1 MTRTILCDFRS
12 TVDDTLLLHSPSL
25 TLELRRGALY
35 LTAPGID
42 LDMEDTANLADGTWH
57 SLGII
62 TGGSGTRIFVDGY
75 QCFSATA
82 DLSAF
87 RDLQPA
93 TAVRGLETIDGELPE
108 AEILARAVRPVPLIE
123 FAAAELDPFDVAE
136 VVGLSSG
143 TIFLRF
149 RVRGPGQFG
158 TVLAAAG
165 QGEER
170 LTVLIDAA
178 GIHYRVLTRRGT
190 WREFTLPGRFD
201 DGKWIDLG
209 ITVTSGA
216 VDIYHSGYL
225 NAHLPGRAFF
235 ADTAGLDRII
245 VGQDTQGERLW
256 GEVRDAAIYPVPLNG
271 AQLKRM
277 SGVAPIHTRCLFDSG
292 YEGSIS
298 YRIPSLLTT
307 ASGVVI
313 AGADQRETIP
323 NDAPNAVNFVVRRS
337 LDGGD
342 TWGPMHTVVSWP
354 GEGLLGASA
363 TDSCLVQDRA
373 SGRVIALLDHF
384 PGGIGQPNAAA
395 GVGVDKQGR
404 YLLSD
409 GTVDAEPPREAF
421 LAADIAPEGQA
432 LTARTSYVQMVV
444 SEDDGATWSQP
455 VNLNQQLKDESM
467 IFLGVAPG
475 CGIQLGTGRLLIPM
489 YFNTTA
495 DRGHFQC
502 AVAYSDDGGD
512 SWTLGSAPL
521 GETAAYESTIVE
533 RSDGSVLMLMRN
545 QAEVGRVAAAISED
559 GGETFGEITF
569 LADVPEIFSQP
580 NAIRLGDKLVFAN
593 ASQLL
598 PYRGRGVLRLSSDDG
613 TTWPIART
621 FNPKHYVYQCM
632 TELPDG
638 TLGLLWER
646 ETQGLYFTH
655 VPLEWFPA
663 Y

>member
-12 TVDDTLLLHSPSL
+12 TVADRPLLHSPAF

-35 LTAPGID
+35 LIAPGVV

-57 SLGII
+57 SLGIV
-62 TGGSGTRIFVDGY
+62 TGESGTRIFVDGY

-82 DLSAF
+82 DLSNI
-87 RDLQPA
+87 DELHPA
-93 TAVRGLETIDGELPE
+93 PAVRGLETIEAELPE
-108 AEILARAVRPVPLIE
+108 TEILARAVHPVPLIE
-123 FAAAELDPFDVAE
+123 FAAAELDAFDVAQVAE
-136 VVGLSSG
+136 LRTG
-143 TIFLRF
+143 TIVLRF
-149 RVRGPGQFG
+149 RVRGPGQYG

-165 QGEER
+165 DGEER

-178 GIHYRVLTRRGT
+178 GIHYRTLTHRGT
-190 WREFTLPGRFD
+190 WRDFTLPGRFD
-201 DGKWIDLG
+201 DGEWIDLA
-209 ITVTSGA
+209 ITVTGGA

-225 NAHLPGRAFF
+225 DAHLPGRAFF
-235 ADTAGLDRII
+235 ADTAGLDRIV
-245 VGQDTQGERLW
+245 VGQDTKGERLW
-256 GEVRDAAIYPVPLNG
+256 GEVRDAAIFPVPLNG
-271 AQLKRM
+271 AQLKRL

-292 YEGSIS
+292 YDGAVS

-342 TWGPMHTVVSWP
+342 TWGPMSTVVSWP

-363 TDSCLVQDRA
+363 TDSCLVQDRT

-384 PGGIGQPNAAA
+384 PGGIGQPNAAE

-404 YLLSD
+404 YVLSD
-409 GTVDAEPPREAF
+409 GTVVADPPPEAF
-421 LAADIAPEGQA
+421 LAAEVAPEGQA
-432 LTARTSYVQMVV
+432 LTARTSYVQMVF

-475 CGIQLGTGRLLIPM
+475 CGIQLASGRLLIPM

-495 DRGHFQC
+495 NRAHFRC

-521 GETAAYESTIVE
+521 GETATYESTIVE
-533 RSDGSVLMLMRN
+533 RADGSVLMLMRN
-545 QAEVGRVAAAISED
+545 QAEIGRVAAAVSED

-569 LADVPEIFSQP
+569 LDDVPEIFSQP
-580 NAIRLGDKLVFAN
+580 NAIRLGDALVFAN

-598 PYRGRGVLRLSSDDG
+598 PYRGRGVLRLSRDDG
-613 TTWPIART
+613 ATWPIART

-632 TELPDG
+632 TQLPDG

-646 ETQGLYFTH
+646 ETQGLYFTR
-655 VPLEWFPA
+655 VPLQWFPA
-663 Y
+663 D